1 MYTRMCVFM
10 ILYLK
15 CIYYLFTW
23 YILMNDNLF
32 FPQFDFEK
40 MLTICAKQQLLEMH
54 LINYSKT
61 TFDL

>member
-32 FPQFDFEK
+32 FPQFNFEK
-40 MLTICAKQQLLEMH
+40 KVNNLR
-54 LINYSKT
+54 
-61 TFDL
+61 

>member
-15 CIYYLFTW
+15 CINYLFSW

-32 FPQFDFEK
+32 FPNLISK
-40 MLTICAKQQLLEMH
+40 KKLTICAKQQLLEMH
-54 LINYSKT
+54 L
-61 TFDL
+61 